1 MSTNHDD
8 DLLPEYDFSQGK
20 RGLIRPHPGQTRISL
35 WIDTD
40 VLDAYMAY
48 ANRIGEDMT
57 PAMNTALRQYIETL
71 WAQTITSGE
80 PPEGQADPRG

>member
-1 MSTNHDD
+1 MPKHGDD
-8 DLLPEYDFSQGK
+8 DMRDDYDFSQGK
-20 RGLIRPHPGQTRISL
+20 RGLIRPHPGQTRLTI
-35 WIDTD
+35 WVDTD

-71 WAQTITSGE
+71 WAQTATSDATPHGHTD
-80 PPEGQADPRG
+80 Q

>member
-1 MSTNHDD
+1 MPKHGDD
-8 DLLPEYDFSQGK
+8 EMLDDYDFSQGT
-20 RGLIRPHPGQTRISL
+20 RGLIRPHPGQTRVSI
-35 WIDTD
+35 WIDTE

-71 WAQTITSGE
+71 WAQTATSHAPSSGHT
-80 PPEGQADPRG
+80 DH

>member
-1 MSTNHDD
+1 MPKHGDD
-8 DLLPEYDFSQGK
+8 DMLDDYDFSQGK
-20 RGLIRPHPGQTRISL
+20 RGLIRPHPGQTRMTI
-35 WIDTD
+35 WVDTD

-71 WAQTITSGE
+71 WAQTATSDATPHGHT
-80 PPEGQADPRG
+80 DH

>member
-1 MSTNHDD
+1 MPKHGDD
-8 DLLPEYDFSQGK
+8 DMRDDYDFSQGK
-20 RGLIRPHPGQTRISL
+20 RGLIRPHPGQTRMTI
-35 WIDTD
+35 WVDTD

-71 WAQTITSGE
+71 WAQTATSDATPQGHT
-80 PPEGQADPRG
+80 DH

>member
-1 MSTNHDD
+1 MPTNHADEM
-8 DLLPEYDFSQGK
+8 LSEYDFSQGK
-20 RGLIRPHPGQTRISL
+20 RGLIRPHPGQTRISI

-57 PAMNTALRQYIETL
+57 PAMNTALRQYIEAL
-71 WAQTITSGE
+71 WAQTVASGE
-80 PPEGQADPRG
+80 VPHDAH

>member
-1 MSTNHDD
+1 MPKHGDD
-8 DLLPEYDFSQGK
+8 DMRDDYDFSQGK
-20 RGLIRPHPGQTRISL
+20 RGLIRPHPGQTRMTI
-35 WIDTD
+35 WVDTD

-71 WAQTITSGE
+71 WAQTATSDATPHGHTA
-80 PPEGQADPRG
+80 Q

>member
-1 MSTNHDD
+1 MPKHGDD
-8 DLLPEYDFSQGK
+8 DMRDDYDFSQGT
-20 RGLIRPHPGQTRISL
+20 RGLIRPHPGQTRLTI
-35 WIDTD
+35 WVDTD

-71 WAQTITSGE
+71 WAQTATSDATPQGHT
-80 PPEGQADPRG
+80 DH

>member
-1 MSTNHDD
+1 MPKHGDD
-8 DLLPEYDFSQGK
+8 EMLDDYDFSQGT
-20 RGLIRPHPGQTRISL
+20 RGLIRPHPGQTRVSI
-35 WIDTD
+35 WIDTE

-71 WAQTITSGE
+71 WAQTTTSHAPSSGHT
-80 PPEGQADPRG
+80 DH

>member
-1 MSTNHDD
+1 MPKHGDD
-8 DLLPEYDFSQGK
+8 DMLDDYDFSQGK
-20 RGLIRPHPGQTRISL
+20 RGLIRPHPGQTRMTI
-35 WIDTD
+35 WVDTD

-71 WAQTITSGE
+71 WAQTATSDATPQGHT
-80 PPEGQADPRG
+80 DH

>member
-1 MSTNHDD
+1 MPTNHADAMV
-8 DLLPEYDFSQGK
+8 PEYDFSQGK
-20 RGLIRPHPGQTRISL
+20 RGLIRPHPGQTRISI

-57 PAMNTALRQYIETL
+57 PAMNTALRQYIE
-71 WAQTITSGE
+71 APGRQVATSK
-80 PPEGQADPRG
+80 D

>member
-1 MSTNHDD
+1 MPKHGDD
-8 DLLPEYDFSQGK
+8 EMLDDYDFSQGT
-20 RGLIRPHPGQTRISL
+20 RGLIRPHPGQTRVSI

-71 WAQTITSGE
+71 WAQTATSNAPSYGHT
-80 PPEGQADPRG
+80 DH

>member
-1 MSTNHDD
+1 MPTNHDD
-8 DLLPEYDFSQGK
+8 AMAPEYDFSQGK
-20 RGLIRPHPGQTRISL
+20 RGLIRPHPGQTRVSI

-48 ANRIGEDMT
+48 ADRIGEDMT

-71 WAQTITSGE
+71 WAQTVASGE
-80 PPEGQADPRG
+80 PPAGSQ

>member
-1 MSTNHDD
+1 MPKHGDD
-8 DLLPEYDFSQGK
+8 DMRDDYDFSQGK
-20 RGLIRPHPGQTRISL
+20 RGLIRPHPGQTRMTI
-35 WIDTD
+35 WVDTD

-71 WAQTITSGE
+71 WAQTATSDATPHGHT
-80 PPEGQADPRG
+80 DH

>member
-1 MSTNHDD
+1 MPTNHADD
-8 DLLPEYDFSQGK
+8 MAPEYDFSQGK

-35 WIDTD
+35 WIDTE

-48 ANRIGEDMT
+48 ANHIGEDIT

-71 WAQTITSGE
+71 WEHTMMSRE
-80 PPEGQADPRG
+80 RPEGQAG

>member
-1 MSTNHDD
+1 MPKHGDD
-8 DLLPEYDFSQGK
+8 DMLDDYDFSQGK
-20 RGLIRPHPGQTRISL
+20 RGLIRPHPGQTRMTI
-35 WIDTD
+35 WVDTD

-71 WAQTITSGE
+71 WAQTATSDATPHGHTD
-80 PPEGQADPRG
+80 Q